1 MNTNKKFAI
10 SLGSILLASC
20 ILVIALRNTL
30 ALEVNLVIIV
40 NLILALITAL
50 TFWLMIRNQQNSN
63 PRALITQVMGGT
75 VFRLFACIL
84 LFVIVILIFKNSISK
99 SNYFFM
105 LFMYLVYTI
114 FDSLFMTRII
124 KK

>member
-1 MNTNKKFAI
+1 
-10 SLGSILLASC
+10 
-20 ILVIALRNTL
+20 
-30 ALEVNLVIIV
+30 
-40 NLILALITAL
+40 
-50 TFWLMIRNQQNSN
+50 
-63 PRALITQVMGGT
+63 MGGT